1 MQRHGI
7 LNSHI
12 AKALADLGHTD
23 TICISDCGLPVPEGV
38 QKIDLALDFGV
49 PSFEQVVSIIA
60 KHMKSEAIHVA
71 TEIKEN
77 NPKAYAFFE
86 NEITL
91 PLHTKLSDEEVDYII
106 ETFKTVSEK
115 VLVSSKK

>member
-12 AKALADLGHTD
+12 AKVLADLGHTD

-60 KHMKSEAIHVA
+60 KHMKSEAVHV
-71 TEIKEN
+71 TKVMKEI
-77 NPKAYAFFE
+77 
-86 NEITL
+86 ILRLMTSWRL
-91 PLHTKLSDEEVDYII
+91 PSHPINTNGLKRAMKLS
-106 ETFKTVSEK
+106 
-115 VLVSSKK
+115 KKPQNNANAL